1 MRKTWQKGLIFIQKK
16 VVILGMALFLC
27 TGCKSGEAS
36 SELTEITE
44 DMSVQKQ
51 TDGAES
57 GQDKSNGNT
66 RKDDSTE
73 DDKSVNGENTDPEDV
88 KASSTG
94 TEIFVHVCG
103 AVANPGVYRLPAD
116 SRLYEAISAAG
127 GLKEDA
133 EDTSL
138 NQASLVTDGQQIY
151 VPTKEEVKNGT
162 FGGAPGEGTVK
173 NTESS
178 DGKININTADKTQLV
193 TLPGIGES
201 KAAAIITYRETH
213 GSFQSIEELMEINGI
228 KEGVF
233 QKIRDMITI

>member
-44 DMSVQKQ
+44 DMSVQK
-51 TDGAES
+51 ES
-57 GQDKSNGNT
+57 MDL
-66 RKDDSTE
+66 E
-73 DDKSVNGENTDPEDV
+73 NGEKKDSVETKETSVD
-88 KASSTG
+88 T
-94 TEIFVHVCG
+94 TEICVHVCG
-103 AVANPGVYRLPAD
+103 AVVNPGVYRLPVN
-116 SRLYEAISAAG
+116 SRLYEAVLAAG
-127 GLKEDA
+127 GLKEEA

-138 NQASLVTDGQQIY
+138 NQASVVEDGQQIY
-151 VPTKEEVKNGT
+151 VPTKEEVENGT
-162 FGGAPGEGTVK
+162 FGGASGEETVK